1 MKKGLLEK
9 LARGSRSF
17 LAGAM
22 ALGAVYGCEPG
33 TKPTQKPTA
42 NFTANPKDG
51 YAPLNVCFNGSSSQ
65 APGSSIAKYI
75 WRFENGSVDST
86 SGVNVCHTYE
96 NPGNHS
102 AGLTVEDAKGE
113 RSSQRL
119 EQIVSRDASPV
130 ISIPSFSFNE
140 DESYSLDLAGKIT
153 SPIYNANSLTIT
165 ATSPDLKIV
174 TNGLQDSVTNKT
186 KDWNGSTYIDWV
198 VRDPDGRQT
207 NLRTNNII
215 VNSQTDVKG
224 YLEHVLTGQRV
235 SGIPIFYNGVS
246 RDISDANGDFDFQ
259 VPNGND
265 SLRINS
271 NQYYNVKIPV
281 TSSGQ
286 DINFTNLQL
295 IERYIDPTTNE
306 DLLTFMKTYMRD
318 SRWSDLDMP
327 IKVFTGSPPSA
338 EYGEA
343 VRRGIME
350 LWQPVVN
357 QWLPPARQIVL
368 AEIVAFDPAVGV
380 RVDYTASGANGWFGF
395 AEVFKKGVIFINP
408 NENVNGVSQTIA
420 HEQGRAF
427 GFFNTPYQNQIMCE
441 ACPALPSPFE
451 GLVLATKYKIKQG
464 SIGTYSR

>member
-174 TNGLQDSVTNKT
+174 TNLYSERSSVLFYKIL
-186 KDWNGSTYIDWV
+186 YMF
-198 VRDPDGRQT
+198 Q
-207 NLRTNNII
+207 RTGVFIFLIKEI
-215 VNSQTDVKG
+215 VNAAGYFKPFSQVSAEKG
-224 YLEHVLTGQRV
+224 Y
-235 SGIPIFYNGVS
+235 ICY
-246 RDISDANGDFDFQ
+246 
-259 VPNGND
+259 
-265 SLRINS
+265 
-271 NQYYNVKIPV
+271 K
-281 TSSGQ
+281 
-286 DINFTNLQL
+286 
-295 IERYIDPTTNE
+295 
-306 DLLTFMKTYMRD
+306 
-318 SRWSDLDMP
+318 
-327 IKVFTGSPPSA
+327 
-338 EYGEA
+338 
-343 VRRGIME
+343 
-350 LWQPVVN
+350 
-357 QWLPPARQIVL
+357 
-368 AEIVAFDPAVGV
+368 EIVRIIAVQ
-380 RVDYTASGANGWFGF
+380 RFSF
-395 AEVFKKGVIFINP
+395 ACIL
-408 NENVNGVSQTIA
+408 
-420 HEQGRAF
+420 
-427 GFFNTPYQNQIMCE
+427 FFHAE
-441 ACPALPSPFE
+441 
-451 GLVLATKYKIKQG
+451 K
-464 SIGTYSR
+464 

>member
-1 MKKGLLEK
+1 MLSKGLLGK
-9 LARGSRSF
+9 LVRKSRVLF
-17 LAGAM
+17 TVGALAGSI
-22 ALGAVYGCEPG
+22 YGCDDVIQPN
-33 TKPTQKPTA
+33 PKPTA
-42 NFTANPKDG
+42 NFTVSHKDG
-51 YAPLNVCFNGSSSQ
+51 YAPLNVCFNGSLST

-75 WRFENGSVDST
+75 WRFENGAVDST

-265 SLRINS
+265 SLRS
-271 NQYYNVKIPV
+271 EEH
-281 TSSGQ
+281 TS
-286 DINFTNLQL
+286 
-295 IERYIDPTTNE
+295 
-306 DLLTFMKTYMRD
+306 
-318 SRWSDLDMP
+318 
-327 IKVFTGSPPSA
+327 
-338 EYGEA
+338 
-343 VRRGIME
+343 E
-350 LWQPVVN
+350 L
-357 QWLPPARQIVL
+357 
-368 AEIVAFDPAVGV
+368 
-380 RVDYTASGANGWFGF
+380 
-395 AEVFKKGVIFINP
+395 
-408 NENVNGVSQTIA
+408 
-420 HEQGRAF
+420 
-427 GFFNTPYQNQIMCE
+427 
-441 ACPALPSPFE
+441 
-451 GLVLATKYKIKQG
+451 
-464 SIGTYSR
+464 